1 MWAPGFSAGGW
12 GGAHS
17 HGPDPHSLKQASHLS
32 LRHSKSQESCPLRG
46 CGAESVNRLLPTFL
60 TGVASPHQGPLVASA
75 WTCQADLHATP
86 LPPCNDPSP
95 VLLHHWSSSMPP
107 WSRFNWGG
115 RVSWCPKPRLLS
127 QCCNLDLLPDQ
138 PVPEKGTVGPQS
150 QCLDPKMESL
160 QSGDAKRSF
169 RSCSCP
175 LGKFSR
181 ALCVAHASGRDWVL
195 MKPFTLPV
203 HSSSSF
209 CFIPFITP
217 LFFSEPFLSF

>member
-60 TGVASPHQGPLVASA
+60 TGVASPHQGPLVATTWTPGSA

-86 LPPCNDPSP
+86 LPPCSDPSP

-115 RVSWCPKPRLLS
+115 GFLGAPSLGCCLSAATLTFFQTSRSQRKAPWALSPSVLTQRWSHFRVETLS
-127 QCCNLDLLPDQ
+127 GHFGL
-138 PVPEKGTVGPQS
+138 V
-150 QCLDPKMESL
+150 
-160 QSGDAKRSF
+160 
-169 RSCSCP
+169 
-175 LGKFSR
+175 
-181 ALCVAHASGRDWVL
+181 VAHLESFHVL
-195 MKPFTLPV
+195 CAWP
-203 HSSSSF
+203 
-209 CFIPFITP
+209 TP
-217 LFFSEPFLSF
+217 AAVTGY